1 MALKLGCQQET
12 EGRGTNCQ
20 SCSTHS
26 PAFTGDP
33 STRPPALREAGRQ
46 WDQRPLVAVGELE
59 REGQGHAS

>member
-1 MALKLGCQQET
+1 MALKLGSQQET
-12 EGRGTNCQ
+12 EGRGANCR

-33 STRPPALREAGRQ
+33 STSPHCAGRQ
-46 WDQRPLVAVGELE
+46 WDQRPLVAVGELK